1 MKLQWMGEYR
11 AFVEKLNKY
20 ANVYASMYNKED
32 YYGTSIPISISQ
44 IQVLEYLLENEELN
58 QNMSEIAGRLGISPS
73 AFTKLVNKLTQK
85 DLLEKFYMEGNRK
98 NIIIRVTD
106 HGRRLYQNYSNYIY
120 EKSFSKMF
128 HAGEGL
134 PKKYLPVVAKMLDAG
149 IWLVQEKE
157 VKSSQVLIPVEK
169 KQKLNQN

>member
-1 MKLQWMGEYR
+1 MKMQWMGEYR
-11 AFVEKLNKY
+11 PFLEKLIKY
-20 ANVYASMYNKED
+20 ANVYASIYNKEN
-32 YYGTSIPISISQ
+32 YYGTSIPISFSQ

-58 QNMSEIAGRLGISPS
+58 LNMSEIAGRLGISPS

-120 EKSFSKMF
+120 EKSFSKIF
-128 HAGEGL
+128 QAGEGL
-134 PKKYLPVVAKMLDAG
+134 PKKYLPVIARMLEAG
-149 IWLVQEKE
+149 IWLEQEKE
-157 VKSSQVLIPVEK
+157 VKSAQVLIPVEK
-169 KQKLNQN
+169 KQK